1 MFLSLHNY
9 DSPAQRIMV
18 LNKIEFLLCC
28 AYQKCI
34 QNGALITDIVHFYL
48 ECGGLDFSFCFN
60 PNGPFGVTI
69 GNILLPDGL
78 RNVVEG
84 FATMLQLGKDV
95 FNIDSIIF

>member
-60 PNGPFGVTI
+60 PNGSFGVTI

-78 RNVVEG
+78 HDVLEG
-84 FATMLQLGKDV
+84 LLPCCNWARMCLIL
-95 FNIDSIIF
+95 IA